1 MISISSDLMI
11 EKQMIRS
18 KLLEKRRMMEK
29 EDVLNK
35 SRSIQHKLEQDPVF
49 QTSKNILFYVSYG
62 NEVYTHSL
70 IKKYLEIKK
79 QVLVPRSN
87 KKFNKIDS
95 VIITNWGDLKKG
107 TYEILEPPIAY
118 IPFAN
123 KIDLIILPGLAF
135 DISGNRIG
143 HGKGYYDRLINE
155 HPESII
161 IGLAYEF
168 QIIKNIPKKPHDQRI
183 HKILT
188 EKRIILCQS

>member
-18 KLLEKRRMMEK
+18 KFLEKRRLMEK

-35 SRSIQHKLEQDPVF
+35 SRSIQHKLEKDPVF

-70 IKKYLEIKK
+70 IKKYLEVKK

-123 KIDLIILPGLAF
+123 KIDLLDEGRWSREAVLKEFAIHNTQALLTSAKTGENVDTGFHQMGRNIISREL
-135 DISGNRIG
+135 
-143 HGKGYYDRLINE
+143 
-155 HPESII
+155 
-161 IGLAYEF
+161 
-168 QIIKNIPKKPHDQRI
+168 
-183 HKILT
+183 
-188 EKRIILCQS
+188 